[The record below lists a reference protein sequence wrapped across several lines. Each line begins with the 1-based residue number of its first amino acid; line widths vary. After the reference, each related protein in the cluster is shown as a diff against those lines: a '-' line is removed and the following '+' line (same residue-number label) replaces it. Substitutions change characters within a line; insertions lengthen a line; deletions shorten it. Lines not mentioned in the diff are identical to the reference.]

1 MSIDNLA
8 LDAVAL
14 LSVTGAAKLMF
25 ATGWAPWHSF
35 KGTKRE
41 AQVECARLIASVGQ
55 GSYVERS
62 QDDRG

>member
-25 ATGWAPWHSF
+25 ATGWAPFYIAHVKIVSAGYARQRGPAF
-35 KGTKRE
+35 SLPGT
-41 AQVECARLIASVGQ
+41 GPM
-55 GSYVERS
+55 G
-62 QDDRG
+62 